1 MASKEFKVYSK
12 YDDGSVYAQS
22 PVYGNVAYDMNALP
36 EREYEERHEENRR
49 AKARSYAVERPA
61 QGVSLFAI
69 AGFALFAVMMV
80 FVLLARVQLT
90 QISDE
95 TAKIESKISKLSEEE
110 ARLKIEYEST
120 FNLTEIEKYA
130 TKKLGMIRQGSDS
143 VTFLEMTNVDRAE
156 ILVPEETEGSNFFN
170 GFKDFLSSLLEY
182 F

>member
-1 MASKEFKVYSK
+1 MASEKFKVYSK
-12 YDDGSVYAQS
+12 YDDSSSYAQNA
-22 PVYGNVAYDMNALP
+22 VYGNVAYDMNALP
-36 EREYEERHEENRR
+36 EREYKEQSQENRR
-49 AKARSYAVERPA
+49 AKAKSYAVKKPQ
-61 QGVSLFAI
+61 QGISLFAVG
-69 AGFALFAVMMV
+69 GFVLFAVLMV
-80 FVLLARVQLT
+80 YVLLARVQLT

-95 TAKIESKISKLSEEE
+95 TAKIESKIAELSEEE

-130 TKKLGMIRQGSDS
+130 TKKLGMVRQSSDS

-156 ILVPEETEGSNFFN
+156 ILVPDESDGNGFFS

>member
-1 MASKEFKVYSK
+1 MASNNFKVHSK
-12 YDDGSVYAQS
+12 YDDDARYA
-22 PVYGNVAYDMNALP
+22 VYGSVAYDLNALP
-36 EREYEERHEENRR
+36 EREYEELPEKSRR
-49 AKARSYAVERPA
+49 SKARAYSVEKPK
-61 QGVSLFAI
+61 QGISLFAV

-95 TAKIESKISKLSEEE
+95 TAKIETKISELSEEE
-110 ARLKIEYEST
+110 ARLRIEYERT
-120 FNLTEIEKYA
+120 FNLTEIEEYA

-143 VTFLEMTNVDRAE
+143 VTFLAMTNVDRAE
-156 ILVPEETEGSNFFN
+156 ILVPDETGGNNFIT